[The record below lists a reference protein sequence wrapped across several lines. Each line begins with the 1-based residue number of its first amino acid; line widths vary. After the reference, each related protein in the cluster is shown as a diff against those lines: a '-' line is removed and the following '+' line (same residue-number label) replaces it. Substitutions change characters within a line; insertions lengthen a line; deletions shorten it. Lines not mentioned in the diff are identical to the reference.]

1 MAEIVWYQV
10 SKEWSPART
19 CTGSWDGYPQCFIVQ
34 RPECNLYCPYFCG
47 KSTHVI
53 HSQRVTQMEIN
64 GIRQLK
70 ANISCDNRCVLQTAG
85 CGDTFR
91 KTINDRNKVNSAN
104 SIPNRIKK
112 GLISRCFVVLCHHSQ
127 RIWWRHQMETFSA
140 YLAICAGNSPVTG
153 EFSAQRPVMRSFDV
167 FFDLCLNKRLGKQL
181 WGWWFETPSHPLWRH
196 CKEIHDALLV
206 WGVVCRKHAP
216 RAETR
221 N

>member
-1 MAEIVWYQV
+1 MGGIWRLFRIIAYLHLFKPYPSYECNVTYASTSSTTPRNMAEIVWYQV
-10 SKEWSPART
+10 SKDWSPART

-70 ANISCDNRCVLQTAG
+70 ASIRFDNRCVLQTAG

-104 SIPNRIKK
+104 SIPNRINK
-112 GLISRCFVVLCHHSQ
+112 GYISRCFVVVMPS
-127 RIWWRHQMETFSA
+127 FSA
-140 YLAICAGNSPVTG
+140 NMMTSSNGNNFRVTG
-153 EFSAQRPVMRSFDV
+153 HLCGEFTGHRWIPCTKTSDA
-167 FFDLCLNKRLGKQL
+167 DLWCFL
-181 WGWWFETPSHPLWRH
+181 WSVPE
-196 CKEIHDALLV
+196 
-206 WGVVCRKHAP
+206 
-216 RAETR
+216 
-221 N
+221 